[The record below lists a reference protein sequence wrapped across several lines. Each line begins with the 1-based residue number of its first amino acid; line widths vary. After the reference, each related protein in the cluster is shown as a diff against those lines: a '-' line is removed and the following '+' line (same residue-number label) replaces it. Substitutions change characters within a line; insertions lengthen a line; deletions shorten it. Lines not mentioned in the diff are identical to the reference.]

1 MVSCSHSARSVCEW
15 GSGGREAATRRAPQ
29 AHDRTVGSSRASAV
43 LSIDPDVL
51 RETSGGR
58 RRRPELNPA
67 VPISHT
73 SYPAAVSA
81 AAGHFVVGSRS
92 APSYFQV
99 TQIFGSRANRG
110 HRTRLVPGLGC
121 HPQSVT
127 ATQSIRPQRSPNPKA
142 EMPQAVAVLGLSVPC
157 RLSYVA
163 IHAAYPTQKN
173 KRIRSTVIS

>member
-1 MVSCSHSARSVCEW
+1 MACKLLVMGFR
-15 GSGGREAATRRAPQ
+15 GSPVRIRPSRLAIRHTLQRFPPLRGISLLGA
-29 AHDRTVGSSRASAV
+29 DR
-43 LSIDPDVL
+43 L
-51 RETSGGR
+51 
-58 RRRPELNPA
+58 
-67 VPISHT
+67 
-73 SYPAAVSA
+73 
-81 AAGHFVVGSRS
+81 
-92 APSYFQV
+92 QV
-99 TQIFGSRANRG
+99 TSRLHKLPAHGLNRG

-121 HPQSVT
+121 HPQPVT